1 MSPAAV
7 LLLLRLASAV
17 LLLSFF
23 GLLAWLIY
31 RDVKLATVRDSGTD
45 IEMGALRIVLPGQG
59 GNSHGQQYPL
69 YAETTIGRALGN
81 VVVLD
86 DSYASNEH
94 ARISRVGQQ
103 WWLED
108 LNSRNGT
115 LLNEVILESPVVVTS
130 GDLITVGRTTL
141 ELELAVSE

>member
-1 MSPAAV
+1 MNPAVV
-7 LLLLRLASAV
+7 LLLLRIASAI

-31 RDVKLATVRDSGTD
+31 RDVKLATGVDDGRSIAMGILRVVIQAGSQIESGK
-45 IEMGALRIVLPGQG
+45 R
-59 GNSHGQQYPL
+59 HPL
-69 YAETTIGRALGN
+69 YAETTIGRAPSN
-81 VVVLD
+81 SVVVD
-86 DSYASNEH
+86 DAFASNEH
-94 ARISRVGQQ
+94 ARISRVGSQ

-115 LLNEVILESPVVVTS
+115 LLNEALIEMPTVVTT
-130 GDLITVGRTTL
+130 GDTITVGRTTL